1 MDKDLLNQ
9 NNQKWTKSGDLIV
22 DLSSFENG
30 FQMDVKRYRQEIWDY
45 IQYREGLVKWPVAN
59 EKITKGISPNHRR

>member
-22 DLSSFENG
+22 DLSSFENA
-30 FQMDVKRYRQEIWDY
+30 FQKEERRFRQEIWDY
-45 IQYREGLVKWPVAN
+45 IQYRESLVRWPLVN
-59 EKITKGISPNHRR
+59 EKIKMGLNHNHG